1 MRTIELYR
9 KHKAGE
15 VSREKFLYE
24 VRRDKNLPWITNIT
38 SFDDAVK
45 ILKNKGVISEAE
57 ISENYEVHYSN
68 QNVKAAKKFNNKQQ
82 AIKFAQELANKGAK
96 EVVVFNAGPNFNST
110 ADTDAVVAWSGDGSF
125 MDNKSKND
133 PKLAAKKMSLGET
146 GVDEA
151 TIKDLFGPLSAKLE
165 SMGYSVDIDSTGGYK
180 TIFAYK
186 VLPDK
191 SSLTVF
197 VGPSETELKTRD
209 YKGFDNFET
218 IDMSVKY
225 YTDQI
230 TKKFFGLF
238 KNKER
243 VMQKLSDDTE
253 GENIDLGRGMFEI
266 PIDQSVVKVTDI
278 VKKAEQKVAQMNS
291 SSLNEIDEISA
302 QTKYNA
308 AMKAVDRGWSS
319 RDSDSKYKKA
329 ISQGNKF
336 IEEIDPVLK
345 KTVEDF
351 GKSLGFET
359 KIEKGT
365 TGFQFEPIVK
375 ITMGKDLKTPEIKVV
390 ITKDSDKIEG
400 SLPDEVTERRLANL
414 IKQIQKKELDV
425 ELGSGSL
432 NEVDNNIPT
441 DPAVDRVNPYF
452 LKRGVQML
460 LAKEKELTNDSYI
473 KALNKAASMLEKN
486 PHAFDEEMFANAKDV
501 EKADAKL
508 ETEEVKKA
516 NHKNKANEMKKV
528 KVKSLKESAIEDLTT
543 HLKKKDLVNEDS
555 HWKHHV
561 GSEVHTPDGQGKVIE
576 IVGGTFTVEMEDGTQ
591 KDYQINTVDHFT
603 QKSQEQE
610 PTQGAQSEPTVKD
623 MWANW
628 DKNQAKPFG
637 GMVGD
642 PEQFKKPLD
651 LSKIKQYMEMYKDD
665 KKKMKKLKEVLKKLK
680 EAYVIKTVGSNT
692 VVGAGKN
699 DSMGKSQAKGI
710 EQNTGEPLKIVNL
723 KTGQEQNV

>member
-9 KHKAGE
+9 KHKAGK

-45 ILKNKGVISEAE
+45 ILKNKGVISEA
-57 ISENYEVHYSN
+57 
-68 QNVKAAKKFNNKQQ
+68 
-82 AIKFAQELANKGAK
+82 
-96 EVVVFNAGPNFNST
+96 
-110 ADTDAVVAWSGDGSF
+110 
-125 MDNKSKND
+125 
-133 PKLAAKKMSLGET
+133 
-146 GVDEA
+146 

-186 VLPDK
+186 VLPDG

-197 VGPSETELKTRD
+197 VGPSEAELKTRD

-291 SSLNEIDEISA
+291 NSLNEADA
-302 QTKYNA
+302 
-308 AMKAVDRGWSS
+308 
-319 RDSDSKYKKA
+319 
-329 ISQGNKF
+329 
-336 IEEIDPVLK
+336 
-345 KTVEDF
+345 
-351 GKSLGFET
+351 
-359 KIEKGT
+359 
-365 TGFQFEPIVK
+365 
-375 ITMGKDLKTPEIKVV
+375 
-390 ITKDSDKIEG
+390 
-400 SLPDEVTERRLANL
+400 
-414 IKQIQKKELDV
+414 
-425 ELGSGSL
+425 
-432 NEVDNNIPT
+432 NIPT
-441 DPAVDRVNPYF
+441 DPSVDRVNPYF

-543 HLKKKDLVNEDS
+543 HLKKKDLINEDG

-561 GSEVHTPDGQGKVIE
+561 GSEVHTPDGQGKVVE
-576 IVGGTFTVEMEDGTQ
+576 IVGGTFTVEMEDGSR
-591 KDYQINTVDHFT
+591 KDYQINTIDHFT

-610 PTQGAQSEPTVKD
+610 PTQGAQAEPTVKD

-637 GMVGD
+637 GMVGS

-651 LSKIKQYMEMYKDD
+651 LSKIKQYMEMYKGD
-665 KKKMKKLKEVLKKLK
+665 KEKMGKLKETIKKLK
-680 EAYVIKTVGSNT
+680 EAIKFKA
-692 VVGAGKN
+692 AGETIFKS
-699 DSMGKSQAKGI
+699 DSEAAGYETDLRKAGVKYTKSKAS
-710 EQNTGEPLKIVNL
+710 E
-723 KTGQEQNV
+723 

>member
-9 KHKAGE
+9 KHKAGK

-45 ILKNKGVISEAE
+45 ILKNKGVISEA
-57 ISENYEVHYSN
+57 
-68 QNVKAAKKFNNKQQ
+68 
-82 AIKFAQELANKGAK
+82 
-96 EVVVFNAGPNFNST
+96 
-110 ADTDAVVAWSGDGSF
+110 
-125 MDNKSKND
+125 
-133 PKLAAKKMSLGET
+133 
-146 GVDEA
+146 

-165 SMGYSVDIDSTGGYK
+165 SMGYSVDIDSTAGYK

-186 VLPDK
+186 VLPDG

-197 VGPSETELKTRD
+197 VGPSEAELKTRD

-278 VKKAEQKVAQMNS
+278 VKKAEQKVSQMNS
-291 SSLNEIDEISA
+291 NSLNEA
-302 QTKYNA
+302 NA
-308 AMKAVDRGWSS
+308 
-319 RDSDSKYKKA
+319 
-329 ISQGNKF
+329 
-336 IEEIDPVLK
+336 
-345 KTVEDF
+345 
-351 GKSLGFET
+351 
-359 KIEKGT
+359 
-365 TGFQFEPIVK
+365 
-375 ITMGKDLKTPEIKVV
+375 
-390 ITKDSDKIEG
+390 
-400 SLPDEVTERRLANL
+400 
-414 IKQIQKKELDV
+414 
-425 ELGSGSL
+425 
-432 NEVDNNIPT
+432 NIPT
-441 DPAVDRVNPYF
+441 DPSVDRVNPYF

-528 KVKSLKESAIEDLTT
+528 KVKSLKESAIEELAA
-543 HLKKKDLVNEDS
+543 HLKKKDLVNEDA
-555 HWKHHV
+555 HYNYNI
-561 GSEVHTPDGQGKVIE
+561 GSEVHTPYGKGKVTE
-576 IVGGTFTVEMEDGTQ
+576 IIGGTLTVEMEDG
-591 KDYQINTVDHFT
+591 KLVDIQINSADHHT
-603 QKSQEQE
+603 KKAQENQADAEKAERDAAWKKFDSLRGASPETGDQMGPSIGQE
-610 PTQGAQSEPTVKD
+610 LNYKPEDIHTLLRKYI
-623 MWANW
+623 
-628 DKNQAKPFG
+628 DKN
-637 GMVGD
+637 
-642 PEQFKKPLD
+642 
-651 LSKIKQYMEMYKDD
+651 KDD
-665 KKKMKKLKEVLKKLK
+665 KEKMTKLKEALKKLK
-680 EAYVIKTVGSNT
+680 ENISDEEIAN
-692 VVGAGKN
+692 
-699 DSMGKSQAKGI
+699 AKK
-710 EQNTGEPLKIVNL
+710 TGEVVNVPSSNQQDIQKLKNKKVAYS
-723 KTGQEQNV
+723 TYQG

>member
-24 VRRDKNLPWITNIT
+24 VRRDKNLPWVTNVT

-45 ILKNKGVISEAE
+45 ILKNKGVIS
-57 ISENYEVHYSN
+57 
-68 QNVKAAKKFNNKQQ
+68 
-82 AIKFAQELANKGAK
+82 
-96 EVVVFNAGPNFNST
+96 
-110 ADTDAVVAWSGDGSF
+110 
-125 MDNKSKND
+125 
-133 PKLAAKKMSLGET
+133 
-146 GVDEA
+146 EA

-197 VGPSETELKTRD
+197 VGPSEAELKTRD

-278 VKKAEQKVAQMNS
+278 VKKAEQKVSQMNS
-291 SSLNEIDEISA
+291 NSLNEADA
-302 QTKYNA
+302 
-308 AMKAVDRGWSS
+308 
-319 RDSDSKYKKA
+319 
-329 ISQGNKF
+329 
-336 IEEIDPVLK
+336 
-345 KTVEDF
+345 
-351 GKSLGFET
+351 
-359 KIEKGT
+359 
-365 TGFQFEPIVK
+365 
-375 ITMGKDLKTPEIKVV
+375 
-390 ITKDSDKIEG
+390 
-400 SLPDEVTERRLANL
+400 
-414 IKQIQKKELDV
+414 
-425 ELGSGSL
+425 
-432 NEVDNNIPT
+432 NIPT

-452 LKRGVQML
+452 LKKGVEKL
-460 LAKEKELTNDSYI
+460 LGKEKELTNDSYI
-473 KALNKAASMLEKN
+473 NALNKAAKQLESN

-528 KVKSLKESAIEDLTT
+528 KVKSLKESAIEELAA
-543 HLKKKDLVNEDS
+543 HLKKKDLVNEDA
-555 HWKHHV
+555 HYNHTI
-561 GSEVHTPDGQGKVIE
+561 GSEVHTPYGKGKVTE
-576 IVGGTFTVEMEDGTQ
+576 IIGGTLTVEMEDG
-591 KDYQINTVDHFT
+591 KLIDVQINTVDHFT
-603 QKSQEQE
+603 QKASEEQ
-610 PTQGAQSEPTVKD
+610 PSQGAQDEPSVKD

-637 GMVGD
+637 GMVAD
-642 PEQFKKPLD
+642 PEYQSDLDKKYG
-651 LSKIKQYMEMYKDD
+651 KIKEYIAKNKHDKD
-665 KKKMKKLKEVLKKLK
+665 KMAKLKEALKKLK
-680 EAYVIKTVGSNT
+680 ETRALVVPKT
-692 VVGAGKN
+692 A
-699 DSMGKSQAKGI
+699 
-710 EQNTGEPLKIVNL
+710 
-723 KTGQEQNV
+723 TGQQIDKMIQGNPEIKPGQQIDILRK